1 MKQKLLFA
9 ALCIVGAPHLCA
21 QNTTDA
27 EKQQKQ
33 DVNAFTFTESQLG
46 EDDDMTQNVIM
57 VNSNNNVY
65 TNNVGYLF
73 SPMRFK
79 FRAYNSRYND
89 TYVNG
94 VSVSNAE
101 TGWFNYSSIGGLNE
115 VTRNVESASPF
126 ESNNFSMSNLGGSNN
141 YNFRAG
147 SYAGGSK
154 ITLSAANRNYTT
166 RAIFTHSTGMMNNGW
181 AFTASLAYR
190 WAKRGYIE
198 GTFYNSLGYFFGV
211 EKRINDKHSLSLS
224 TWGSPTERSTQ
235 GAATDECYWLANS
248 NYYNPYW
255 GYQNGKK
262 RNSRVVH
269 NFEPSGV
276 LTWDFNIN
284 KDTKLT
290 TSFSTRYV
298 KYSSTKLNYNNAE
311 NPAPDYWKSM
321 PSSYYNVWDTE
332 SASRTDQNLADWQ
345 NSYNYWTASKANRQ
359 IDWDKLY
366 FANQQVNKQGG
377 DAAYYVQAKHN
388 DHLAMNLSST
398 LKMNLDR
405 YSYVNFGLNLGS
417 NKGMHYQT
425 MEDLLGATTY
435 HNINTYA
442 VGTYP
447 ATADQVQYDLRN
459 RDKVVREGDR
469 FGYDYNL
476 NVQNAKFWAQYV
488 LNRGRF
494 HTYVSGK
501 VSGTQMWRDGK
512 MENGLAVGNSYGKSG
527 KAHFLDGGGKAGTN
541 INLGRGNV
549 ITAGIGA
556 EARAPMTN
564 TAFVAPEIN
573 NNFVSN
579 LKCENVLSAE
589 LGYRLNTSW
598 LTANVTGYYTHIDH
612 QTEWQNFYFDDIN
625 SFSYVSLTG
634 IKKAYYG
641 VEWGLKFKVTSN
653 FSLNAIGTVS
663 EAKYLNNARVS
674 YMNSTSA
681 KTTTEYCMSKD
692 MRESGSPLTAINF
705 GASYHAGGW
714 YIDLNENYYDRIY
727 LSYST
732 CLRYQST
739 LTTMG
744 KVDNSGN
751 YIVPGQAKGKGGW
764 TTDLSIG
771 KSIYLKRG
779 SLNINL
785 MVNNLLNNTK
795 LCSGGYEQSRSNYS
809 TNAVAGTTSL
819 RTYDFQRNPK
829 KYYVQGTNFML
840 NVGYKF

>member
-321 PSSYYNVWDTE
+321 PSCITIHVWDTE
-332 SASRTDQNLADWQ
+332 FGKLRTRPDNLA
-345 NSYNYWTASKANRQ
+345 R
-359 IDWDKLY
+359 
-366 FANQQVNKQGG
+366 V
-377 DAAYYVQAKHN
+377 
-388 DHLAMNLSST
+388 
-398 LKMNLDR
+398 
-405 YSYVNFGLNLGS
+405 
-417 NKGMHYQT
+417 
-425 MEDLLGATTY
+425 
-435 HNINTYA
+435 
-442 VGTYP
+442 
-447 ATADQVQYDLRN
+447 
-459 RDKVVREGDR
+459 
-469 FGYDYNL
+469 
-476 NVQNAKFWAQYV
+476 
-488 LNRGRF
+488 
-494 HTYVSGK
+494 
-501 VSGTQMWRDGK
+501 
-512 MENGLAVGNSYGKSG
+512 
-527 KAHFLDGGGKAGTN
+527 
-541 INLGRGNV
+541 
-549 ITAGIGA
+549 A
-556 EARAPMTN
+556 EQ
-564 TAFVAPEIN
+564 
-573 NNFVSN
+573 
-579 LKCENVLSAE
+579 L
-589 LGYRLNTSW
+589 
-598 LTANVTGYYTHIDH
+598 
-612 QTEWQNFYFDDIN
+612 
-625 SFSYVSLTG
+625 
-634 IKKAYYG
+634 
-641 VEWGLKFKVTSN
+641 
-653 FSLNAIGTVS
+653 
-663 EAKYLNNARVS
+663 
-674 YMNSTSA
+674 
-681 KTTTEYCMSKD
+681 
-692 MRESGSPLTAINF
+692 
-705 GASYHAGGW
+705 
-714 YIDLNENYYDRIY
+714 
-727 LSYST
+727 
-732 CLRYQST
+732 
-739 LTTMG
+739 
-744 KVDNSGN
+744 
-751 YIVPGQAKGKGGW
+751 
-764 TTDLSIG
+764 
-771 KSIYLKRG
+771 
-779 SLNINL
+779 
-785 MVNNLLNNTK
+785 
-795 LCSGGYEQSRSNYS
+795 
-809 TNAVAGTTSL
+809 
-819 RTYDFQRNPK
+819 
-829 KYYVQGTNFML
+829 
-840 NVGYKF
+840 